1 MLKMKSGSDYT
12 YLHLY
17 RRMTLWLYSV
27 IIQVNILFCL
37 IWILF
42 FIEFSDFINRIL
54 M

>member
-27 IIQVNILFCL
+27 IIQVNILF
-37 IWILF
+37 